1 MKICIFF
8 LKIDFVNHQFK
19 EQLGSKKF
27 KKRKIFND
35 RRIYEKHIKKKIILT
50 LLKCI

>member
-27 KKRKIFND
+27 KK
-35 RRIYEKHIKKKIILT
+35 KKDFQWQENT
-50 LLKCI
+50 WET